1 MGERNRRSKEIEV
14 GNRDPKEIT
23 NIITKKVRKYLI
35 SLDLDIDRQ
44 S

>member
-23 NIITKKVRKYLI
+23 NIITKKSSKVFNIIGPRY
-35 SLDLDIDRQ
+35 R
-44 S
+44 